1 MIGEAAAGGILM
13 ITIGHIVGPSAFAVL
28 LALTGR
34 FDVAFIA
41 AGAVSLVAL
50 PLYRRRP
57 DGAAVTDH

>member
-1 MIGEAAAGGILM
+1 M